1 MPKITYEQ
9 EEEYRRLK
17 SQRDVLDHAI
27 SMMISFDAAMRVL
40 VKHDLLQEFADEVRS
55 TPRDNQQKREVP

>member
-17 SQRDVLDHAI
+17 TQRDALDQLMSKMTAYE
-27 SMMISFDAAMRVL
+27 AAMRL
-40 VKHDLLQEFADEVRS
+40 IARHNLMEAFAEAITAVS
-55 TPRDNQQKREVP
+55 E

>member
-17 SQRDVLDHAI
+17 TQRDALDQLMSKMTAYE
-27 SMMISFDAAMRVL
+27 AAMRL
-40 VKHDLLQEFADEVRS
+40 IARRDLMSEFAAEIAAVSQTNGERS
-55 TPRDNQQKREVP
+55 